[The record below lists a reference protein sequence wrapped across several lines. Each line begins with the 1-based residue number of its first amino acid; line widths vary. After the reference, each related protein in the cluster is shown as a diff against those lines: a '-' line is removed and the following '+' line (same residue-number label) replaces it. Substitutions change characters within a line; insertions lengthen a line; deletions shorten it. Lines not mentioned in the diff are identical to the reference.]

1 MHPPYSADELTPAFH
16 LRYDW
21 TAWPSESMV
30 FPTWLDRVLEDL
42 APTWENDGIRLLE
55 YRCQS
60 DQVQVLA
67 SVLPTVSPSFFAQR
81 MKGRLD
87 HALRQSGTA
96 ISFSRKVSVST
107 VGRNCR
113 EQVEQYVQQQ
123 SNHHRFADPYW
134 QARLSDLVF
143 VDPTVYL
150 SQPTEVK
157 RGRYWFNLHLGAW
170 GSCFAD
176 LRTGFGVAILAPTF
190 AARPDLVARHL
201 INTLLT
207 NFLTRNGFA
216 MLHATGLVRNGTPLN
231 GDRSLRLRKA
241 SAQGATHPTRV
252 LLLMAPHNSGKS
264 TTALRLTLSR
274 AFRARFGQSPGSLR
288 R

>member
-1 MHPPYSADELTPAFH
+1 MNPPYSADELTPAFH

-67 SVLPTVSPSFFAQR
+67 SVLPTVSPRFFAQR

-87 HALRQSGTA
+87 HALRQSDA
-96 ISFSRKVSVST
+96 VISFSRKVSVST

-123 SNHHRFADPYW
+123 SNHHRFADPCW
-134 QARLSDLVF
+134 QSRLSELVF
-143 VDPTVYL
+143 VDPTVDL
-150 SQPTEVK
+150 AQPTEVK
-157 RGRYWFNLHLGAW
+157 RGRYWFNLHL
-170 GSCFAD
+170 
-176 LRTGFGVAILAPTF
+176 V
-190 AARPDLVARHL
+190 LVADWRMP
-201 INTLLT
+201 INCFETLLDI
-207 NFLTRNGFA
+207 RE
-216 MLHATGLVRNGTPLN
+216 
-231 GDRSLRLRKA
+231 RSLRI
-241 SAQGATHPTRV
+241 AQKHGHR
-252 LLLMAPHNSGKS
+252 
-264 TTALRLTLSR
+264 LSR
-274 AFRARFGQSPGSLR
+274 LAVQPDHLHASLRGQPDECAEQIALSYLNNLAYVHGRLWKAGYYAGTFGEYGMAAVRSLSERARSG
-288 R
+288 